1 MHGLVEVWTLSRA
14 ARGSM
19 AASLTGFSSWVYVV
33 TIRAVTRIRGRR
45 LNFKSDMKKFLL
57 MLALVFAVALLGQPK
72 AQAGGFFFGFPIPIP
87 VPAPAYYPPPSYYYG
102 PGYGYGPGYY
112 GPGYYASGYYW
123 GPSGYVYYRHPYWH
137 NRYWY
142 HRHWYYR

>member
-1 MHGLVEVWTLSRA
+1 MHGLVEVWTLSWA

-19 AASLTGFSSWVYVV
+19 AASLTGFSSWIYVV

-57 MLALVFAVALLGQPK
+57 MPALVFAVALLGQPK
-72 AQAGGFFFGFPIPIP
+72 AQAGGWFFFPIPIP
-87 VPAPAYYPPPSYYYG
+87 VPAPAPAYYPPPAYYYG
-102 PGYGYGPGYY
+102 PGYYP
-112 GPGYYASGYYW
+112 SGYYW
-123 GPSGYVYYRHPYWH
+123 GPSGYVYYRRPYWR

-142 HRHWYYR
+142 HGHYYYR

>member
-14 ARGSM
+14 ACGSI
-19 AASLTGFSSWVYVV
+19 AASPSGFSSWVV

-87 VPAPAYYPPPSYYYG
+87 VPVPAPAPAYYPPPAYYG
-102 PGYGYGPGYY
+102 PGYGYYY
-112 GPGYYASGYYW
+112 GPGYYPSGYYW
-123 GPSGYVYYRHPYWH
+123 GSSGYVYYRHPYWR

-142 HRHWYYR
+142 HNRWYYR